1 MMQRPAPAMSSPA
14 PKAYLDAIA
23 PYVGG
28 KSKAEGAER
37 VIKLSSNE
45 NPQGPSP
52 LAVCAFADAAASLN
66 RYPEDGCASLREAIA
81 RHYHFPAD
89 QIICGAGSDEVI
101 GMLVHT
107 FAGVG
112 DEVLFPQ
119 HSFLMYRIYTQ
130 QYGATPVAAPE
141 HNLRTDVDALLD
153 SVTKRTKIVFLANP
167 NNPTGSYITVD
178 ELTRLRYALPAQIL
192 LVIDGAYSEYM
203 RDDGDYSDGRELVG
217 RTNTVIT
224 RTFSKVYG
232 LPALR
237 IGWGYGPK
245 PVIDAMYKVRSPFN
259 VSQPAI
265 AAAIAA
271 LKDVDYMH
279 AEVTRNYHER
289 ERVRNAIRAMGL
301 MVSPA
306 AANFLL
312 VHFADEAGK
321 RASDANQ
328 FLLSR
333 GIIVREVA
341 NYGLPNHLR
350 ITIGSDQDNDALLA
364 ALAEFVQS

>member
-1 MMQRPAPAMSSPA
+1 MSNPA
-14 PKAYLDAIA
+14 PKSYLDQIS
-23 PYVGG
+23 PYIGG
-28 KSKAEGAER
+28 KAKVQGAQHI
-37 VIKLSSNE
+37 IKLSSNE
-45 NPQGPSP
+45 NPLGASP
-52 LAVCAFADAAASLN
+52 LALEAFAKSAAYLN

-81 RHYHFPAD
+81 KHYHFAAD

-112 DEVLFPQ
+112 DEVLFPE
-119 HSFLMYRIYTQ
+119 HSFLMYRIYAQ
-130 QYGATPVAAPE
+130 QFGATPVAAPE
-141 HNLRTDVDALLD
+141 QNLRTDVDALLD
-153 SVTKRTKIVFLANP
+153 SVTKHTKIVFLANP

-178 ELTRLRYALPAQIL
+178 ELTRLRYALPAHIL

-245 PVIDAMYKVRSPFN
+245 HVIDALYKVRSPFN

-271 LKDVDYMH
+271 LKDTDYMNT
-279 AEVTRNYHER
+279 EITRNTQQR
-289 ERVRNAIRAMGL
+289 ERLRSAIRKLGF
-301 MVSPA
+301 MVSPS
-306 AANFLL
+306 AANFILI
-312 VHFADEAGK
+312 HFPDERGRTA
-321 RASDANQ
+321 ADANQ
-328 FLLSR
+328 FLLDR

-341 NYGLPNHLR
+341 NYGLPHCLR
-350 ITIGSDQDNDALLA
+350 MTVGTAEDNDAFLA
-364 ALAEFVQS
+364 ALTDFRAESASA